1 MKKSKRKKLI
11 EEKLKIIECIKNL
24 NKAEKWLLRKHTFNC
39 HYGFPKNLNE
49 IAECDIVDCDI
60 PSLYP
65 DMWKIDN
72 NISYKEL
79 YKERLKM
86 IQDKLKNNFHKED

>member
-11 EEKLKIIECIKNL
+11 EEKLKIIDGIKNL
-24 NKAEKWLLRKHTFNC
+24 NKAEKWLLRKHTLNC
-39 HYGFPKNLNE
+39 HCGFPKSLNE
-49 IAECDIVDCDI
+49 IAECDIVDYDI

-65 DMWKIDN
+65 DMWLVKP

-86 IQDKLKNNFHKED
+86 IQDKLKINFHKED

>member
-11 EEKLKIIECIKNL
+11 EEKLKIIDIIKNL
-24 NKAEKWLLRKHTFNC
+24 NKAEKWLLRKHTLNC
-39 HYGFPKNLNE
+39 HCDFPK
-49 IAECDIVDCDI
+49 ISDDIIDYDI

-65 DMWKIDN
+65 DMYIVKS

-79 YKERLKM
+79 YEKRLKSL
-86 IQDKLKNNFHKED
+86 QDKLKN